1 MIQGLCTNK
10 LLRVCLRSDSHG
22 RIIILSLFMNIHF
35 IWGYEVTDLWYLPL
49 HESIFRRSR
58 NLKLFPTFDILF
70 VKMEPQTTPESG
82 RFSKKTIWCD
92 MDSRCARL
100 TNIWTGT
107 NKPGNYLNPVVFR
120 SFEFH
125 SDKNIKFI
133 TRSYIGPQGSSL
145 KWTVLGQSGRS
156 EEFKLDGP
164 KVRTWTVTYE
174 SGRSK
179 SS

>member
-1 MIQGLCTNK
+1 MGSKRCSERLYLPMNHRRWSIFLVR
-10 LLRVCLRSDSHG
+10 LRYSIDWLGPENPLFRVSEPLTLTSDSEVVFEQYSHG
-22 RIIILSLFMNIHF
+22 RIMILSLFMNIHF

-100 TNIWTGT
+100 TNIWTET
-107 NKPGNYLNPVVFR
+107 NKPGNYLNPVALSEFWI
-120 SFEFH
+120 SFC
-125 SDKNIKFI
+125 
-133 TRSYIGPQGSSL
+133 
-145 KWTVLGQSGRS
+145 
-156 EEFKLDGP
+156 
-164 KVRTWTVTYE
+164 
-174 SGRSK
+174 
-179 SS
+179 